1 MKKVFNLFLMAGAV
15 VALASCNPGN
25 NNPENG
31 KGEVTFEVTVSN
43 VKATT
48 AQVDIKP
55 SADTVAYYFDIVEA
69 EDLKDFESKE
79 AYADTLITFMKAYV
93 DYIIESGWGDFYG
106 VSSVNDI
113 LSRGADGY
121 EFTDLDPE
129 TGYVALA
136 FCVDTVNF
144 EPVGKVAFKEF
155 TTIAIQKSENVI
167 SFVQDADNKA
177 LIHINATN
185 DDPYLWAYIEKDT
198 LSAYYDGDAAEYMS
212 DLVSVLDEFGY
223 LDYLISEG
231 SEDYLTSDEITEPAM
246 YTFIAVGLKG
256 TVINTDAFTADIDV
270 TADMCGT
277 EEEIADEAPRKAAA
291 LRPAKSISKRF
302 ALK

>member
-25 NNPENG
+25 NNPDNG

-48 AQVDIKP
+48 AQIDIKP
-55 SADTVAYYFDIVEA
+55 SADTVAYCFNIVEA
-69 EDLKDFESKE
+69 EDLKEFESKE
-79 AYADTLITFMKAYV
+79 AYADTLITYMKAYV
-93 DYIIESGWGDFYG
+93 DYIIEAGLGEYMG
-106 VSSVNDI
+106 VSSANDI
-113 LSRGADGY
+113 LSIGADGY
-121 EFTDLDPE
+121 EFSDLDPE

-144 EPVGKVAFKEF
+144 KPVGKVAFKEF
-155 TTIAIQKSENVI
+155 TTTAIKKSENVI

-185 DDPYLWAYIEKDT
+185 NDPYLWMLIEKDT
-198 LSAYYDGDAAEYMS
+198 LAYYYGGDAAECIS
-212 DLVSVLDEFGY
+212 DYVSYLDELGY
-223 LDYLISEG
+223 LDYFISEG
-231 SEDYLTSDEITEPAM
+231 SEEYLTSDEITEPAM
-246 YTFIAVGLKG
+246 YTFIAVGLEG